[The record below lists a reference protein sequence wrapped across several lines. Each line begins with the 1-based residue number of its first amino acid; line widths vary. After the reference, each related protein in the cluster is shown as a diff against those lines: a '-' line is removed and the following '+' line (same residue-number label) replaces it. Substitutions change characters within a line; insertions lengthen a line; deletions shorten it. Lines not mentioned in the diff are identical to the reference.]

1 MKEIILTSRQ
11 QMLSP
16 DQFSYEMGLIPTP
29 EKMEMNRKVTYLLIG
44 GAVTITLMF
53 SIYNIYTNYQEKKKY
68 TSFNLDKKHGNLISD
83 NRLSLIIS
91 CYI

>member
-16 DQFSYEMGLIPTP
+16 DQLSYEMGLIPTP
-29 EKMEMNRKVTYLLIG
+29 EKMELNRKVTYFLMGCAITGVLI
-44 GAVTITLMF
+44 L

-68 TSFNLDKKHGNLISD
+68 TSFN
-83 NRLSLIIS
+83 
-91 CYI
+91 

>member
-29 EKMEMNRKVTYLLIG
+29 EKMEMNRKVTYFLIG
-44 GAVTITLMF
+44 SAVTIAVAV
-53 SIYNIYTNYQEKKKY
+53 SIYNIYSNYQEKKKY
-68 TSFNLDKKHGNLISD
+68 TYYN
-83 NRLSLIIS
+83 
-91 CYI
+91 

>member
-29 EKMEMNRKVTYLLIG
+29 KKMEMNRKVTYFLIG
-44 GAVTITLMF
+44 SAVTIAVAV
-53 SIYNIYTNYQEKKKY
+53 SIYNIYSNYQEKKKY
-68 TSFNLDKKHGNLISD
+68 TYYN
-83 NRLSLIIS
+83 
-91 CYI
+91 

>member
-29 EKMEMNRKVTYLLIG
+29 EKMEMNRKVTYILIG
-44 GAVTITLMF
+44 SAVTIAVAF
-53 SIYNIYTNYQEKKKY
+53 SIYNIYTSYQEKKKY
-68 TSFNLDKKHGNLISD
+68 TYYN
-83 NRLSLIIS
+83 
-91 CYI
+91 

>member
-29 EKMEMNRKVTYLLIG
+29 EKMEMNRKVTYFLIG
-44 GAVTITLMF
+44 SAVTIAVAI
-53 SIYNIYTNYQEKKKY
+53 SIYNIYSNYQEKKKY
-68 TSFNLDKKHGNLISD
+68 TYYN
-83 NRLSLIIS
+83 
-91 CYI
+91 